1 MCYELIVLIKEM
13 FSTGY
18 DIIYK
23 IKHIYIYIQVYI
35 CTIYICI
42 WNIKYVKNEIYEGI
56 W

>member
-23 IKHIYIYIQVYI
+23 IKHIYIYTSIYMYN
-35 CTIYICI
+35 IYIYL
-42 WNIKYVKNEIYEGI
+42 KYKVCKK
-56 W
+56 